1 MSQRARNR
9 VKGALFEA
17 QVRFLLKKS
26 GYKPI
31 EPDGRLIREDK
42 IRGRGGWHQI
52 DAFGYY
58 SYGVPC
64 LYPVRIICEAKN
76 YDGRVGLPVIRN
88 FVGAFKDIAEN
99 YFVERLGSAAN
110 YLLTKRYTDAGV
122 IFSARGFT
130 PQAQDYAYAQG
141 VFLVSYED
149 NPVLSPLL
157 ERSNDLIDSLDITN
171 AARNSSVFK
180 KWIYAKMENPTE
192 VFEEDSLF
200 STERLGPILEEHAQL
215 IRNIRTSYLGTASGI
230 YPIHLLSRSG
240 IPWRLFGN
248 RDEISCRIYYHV
260 GTENCLE
267 IVPQGADHIR
277 FYISIPRE
285 VVANY
290 RDRYRDRMR
299 MLDFKKQFFEYVDI
313 PVQREGIRRI
323 LTFRLDTEWIT
334 QLRRRRRRTH
344 F

>member
-17 QVRFLLKKS
+17 QVEFLLRRS

-31 EPDGRLIREDK
+31 EPDGRLIREGK
-42 IRGRGGWHQI
+42 LRGRGGWHQI

-64 LYPVRIICEAKN
+64 LYPIRIICEAKN
-76 YDGRVGLPVIRN
+76 YDGKVGLPVIRN

-99 YFVERLGSAAN
+99 YFVERLGTAN

-122 IFSARGFT
+122 VFSSRGFT

-157 ERSNDLIDSLDITN
+157 ELSDNLVDSLNVEN
-171 AARNSSVFK
+171 AARQSFVFK
-180 KWIYAKMENPTE
+180 RWIYAKMENPRE
-192 VFEEDSLF
+192 AFEEDSLF
-200 STERLGPILEEHAQL
+200 LTERFGSIFADYVGL
-215 IRNIRTSYLGTASGI
+215 IRAIRTSYLGTASGV
-230 YPIHLLSRSG
+230 YPIHLLSRSE
-240 IPWRLFGN
+240 IPWRLFEDS
-248 RDEISCRIYYHV
+248 DETYCRIYYHT

-267 IVPQGADHIR
+267 IVPQEAKESR

-285 VVANY
+285 IVAN
-290 RDRYRDRMR
+290 YRDRMR
-299 MLDFKKQFFEYVDI
+299 MLDFKKRFFEYIDI
-313 PVQREGIRRI
+313 PAQRDGVRRV
-323 LTFRLDTEWIT
+323 LTFRLDTEWIDR
-334 QLRRRRRRTH
+334 LRRRRR
-344 F
+344 

>member
-17 QVRFLLKKS
+17 QVRLLLKRS

-76 YDGRVGLPVIRN
+76 YNGKVGLPVIRN

-99 YFVERLGSAAN
+99 YFVERLGVAAD
-110 YLLTKRYTDAGV
+110 YLLTRRYTDAGV
-122 IFSARGFT
+122 VFSTRGFT
-130 PQAQDYAYAQG
+130 LQAQDYAYAQG

-149 NPVLSPLL
+149 NPVLYPLL
-157 ERSNDLIDSLDITN
+157 ELSDSIIDSLRIEN
-171 AARNSSVFK
+171 AARQSFAFK
-180 KWIYAKMENPTE
+180 KWVYAKMENPLE
-192 VFEEDSLF
+192 PLGEDSLF
-200 STERLGPILEEHAQL
+200 STERFRL
-215 IRNIRTSYLGTASGI
+215 IFADYVGLLRSIRTSYLGTASGV
-230 YPIHLLSRSG
+230 YPIHILSSSE
-240 IPWRLFGN
+240 IPWHLFVDS
-248 RDEISCRIYYHV
+248 DEIYCRIYYHE

-267 IVPQGADHIR
+267 IVPSDAEQFR

-285 VVANY
+285 IVANY
-290 RDRYRDRMR
+290 RDRVR
-299 MLDFKKQFFEYVDI
+299 MLDLKKQFFEYIDI
-313 PVQREGIRRI
+313 PTQYRGLRRV
-323 LTFRLDTEWIT
+323 LTFRLDTEWIN

>member
-1 MSQRARNR
+1 MSQRAKNR

-17 QVRFLLKKS
+17 QVRFLLERS

-31 EPDGRLIREDK
+31 QPDGRLIREDK

-64 LYPVRIICEAKN
+64 LYPIRIICEAKN
-76 YDGRVGLPVIRN
+76 YDGKVGLPVIRN

-99 YFVERLGSAAN
+99 YFVERLGAPTN
-110 YLLTKRYTDAGV
+110 YLLTRRYTDAGAV
-122 IFSARGFT
+122 FSARGFT

-157 ERSNDLIDSLDITN
+157 ELSDNLVDSLNVRN
-171 AARNSSVFK
+171 AARNSSAFK
-180 KWIYAKMENPTE
+180 KWIYAKMENSTE

-200 STERLGPILEEHAQL
+200 STERLGPILGEYTRL

-230 YPIHLLSRSG
+230 YPIHLLSRSE
-240 IPWRLFGN
+240 IPWRLFGTM
-248 RDEISCRIYYHV
+248 DEISCRIYYHI

-267 IVPQGADHIR
+267 IVPQDAEQIR

-285 VVANY
+285 MVAN
-290 RDRYRDRMR
+290 YRDRMR
-299 MLDFKKQFFEYVDI
+299 MLDFKKQFFEYIDI
-313 PVQREGIRRI
+313 PVQHDGIRRI
-323 LTFRLDTEWIT
+323 LTFRLDTEWID
-334 QLRRRRRRTH
+334 QLRRRRRRTR